1 MRVAFFE
8 VDRRSEQ
15 QSRALVLGAE
25 SNRQVVKFKALQD
38 CSFKG

>member
-15 QSRALVLGAE
+15 QSQALGQGAE
-25 SNRQVVKFKALQD
+25 SNCQVVKFKAL
-38 CSFKG
+38 